1 MTRLELAAER
11 FKAALERLENMP
23 VPAPAAQAVENP
35 AHVVR
40 VTELERERERLLAR
54 IAVLEDEMAALTSI
68 ASEVEE
74 RLDGAIGEFRA
85 AMNTRQ

>member
-23 VPAPAAQAVENP
+23 VPAPAAEMAENP
-35 AHVVR
+35 AHAAR
-40 VTELERERERLLAR
+40 VAELERERDRLLAR

-74 RLDGAIGEFRA
+74 RLDGAISEFRA
-85 AMNTRQ
+85 AAAAR